1 VAEMLKQITIKEDV
15 MNMLKREPE
24 VVYNFFR
31 GILKYIA
38 LAITTSGILIVV
50 LAKDVTELTISN
62 MCKLSIRILCCGYC
76 CCCICTK
83 LCLICCK
90 RRK

>member
-1 VAEMLKQITIKEDV
+1 MLKQITLKEEV
-15 MNMLKREPE
+15 MNMLKKEPE
-24 VVYNFFR
+24 VYNFFR

-38 LAITTSGILIVV
+38 LVVTVISTSGILIVII
-50 LAKDVTELTISN
+50 AKDVTELTVTN

-76 CCCICTK
+76 CCCIFSKICF
-83 LCLICCK
+83 LCCK